1 MQFLPSLDEY
11 EDVDVLPHGG
21 EHQCYMHRGD
31 AFFHGTEKEFL
42 AQLTGGGVFVA
53 GANWYSH
60 RDVLVPPFQKVEI
73 ANSSSSAGDWELAV
87 FDGENW
93 CFSWQE
99 NAWPSGGF
107 RIGVDKSIGAST
119 LDELYRCYDYV

>member
-11 EDVDVLPHGG
+11 KDEDMDKLPYGG
-21 EHQCYMHRGD
+21 EHQCYMHNGD
-31 AFFHGTEKEFL
+31 ACFHGTEQEL
-42 AQLTGGGVFVA
+42 MALLLGG
-53 GANWYSH
+53 
-60 RDVLVPPFQKVEI
+60 
-73 ANSSSSAGDWELAV
+73 
-87 FDGENW
+87 GENW
-93 CFSWQE
+93 WFGWQE